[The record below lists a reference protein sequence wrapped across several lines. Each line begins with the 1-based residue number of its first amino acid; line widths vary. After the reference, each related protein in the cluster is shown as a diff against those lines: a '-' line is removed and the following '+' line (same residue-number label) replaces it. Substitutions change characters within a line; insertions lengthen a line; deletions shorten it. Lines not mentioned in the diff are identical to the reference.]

1 MDMVF
6 GLHHFAHAHNELV
19 SGDRLGGYDA
29 KAMASSQRKSGE
41 A

>member
-1 MDMVF
+1 MVF

-29 KAMASSQRKSGE
+29 KAMASSQRKAGG